1 LLEFVKVHLQAIEC
15 QQFIGGEGRNRTESS
30 PTIGLKYPDCEEN
43 STLILQG
50 FQALFI
56 TIRQL
61 SDLSRHIPISYP
73 VIEEI
78 IEGFVEVFQGRF
90 MNEDVAI
97 VEVNLTLSQ
106 DTLGKAGNPC
116 EDRQ

>member
-1 LLEFVKVHLQAIEC
+1 
-15 QQFIGGEGRNRTESS
+15 
-30 PTIGLKYPDCEEN
+30 
-43 STLILQG
+43 
-50 FQALFI
+50 
-56 TIRQL
+56 
-61 SDLSRHIPISYP
+61 
-73 VIEEI
+73 
-78 IEGFVEVFQGRF
+78 